1 MASSN
6 NFLTHD
12 EIWDDSALVN
22 AWDEALQEYKVSITP
37 LPAPRGDRGD
47 LFSKSRIPL
56 ADVVNDVD

>member
-1 MASSN
+1 MAPSN

-37 LPAPRGDRGD
+37 LPHGGRGD
-47 LFSKSRIPL
+47 LFSKPRIPL
-56 ADVVNDVD
+56 ADVVNNVD